1 MNSCLPR
8 ILGIIILS
16 LLTACSLPWQNRSPK
31 TEDKTG
37 VNSAA
42 EMPDFPPEGK
52 RSAPGGEVSSPSSGL
67 AVKSEKNRPEQPDSP
82 LDEALESF
90 QRSQVY
96 WRKGDFPNALIA
108 LDQSYRLILQ
118 VNPDGNPDLAQQ
130 KEKLRFLICRRMLE
144 IYATQATS
152 TNGSQEAV
160 PLVLNRYVERE
171 INLFRGPERK
181 FFLEGLKRSGQYR
194 PMIAAAL
201 EKAGLPKELSWLPL
215 IESGF
220 KAEAFSR
227 ARALGLWQ
235 FIPSTGYKFG
245 LKRDRWVDERMDPR
259 KSTEAAIAYLRELHA
274 IFGDWCTVLAA
285 YNCGEGRVLEV
296 IRTQRVNY
304 LDNFWDLFEKLPQ
317 ETARYVP
324 RFMATLHMIGNPG
337 RFGLDLEGLSP
348 PLAFESARISKQ
360 VSLKDVA
367 KILAVSPGS
376 IEALN
381 PELRLKVT
389 PPAPYDLK
397 VPIGKG
403 DLLLAKLPGAS
414 VSKSSPKTHPVHRV
428 QRGETLGQLAGRYRT
443 SVQAIVDLNRLPEK
457 DLLRLGQELKIPLE
471 GKPLTK
477 EAEAE
482 PEMITASSP
491 EPLRYRVRKGDTL
504 RKIVEDYQ
512 TNFDEIM
519 RLNHLETTN
528 LRIDQVLLIPPGNH
542 CGPAGRTSSGI
553 CRRNEGI

>member
-1 MNSCLPR
+1 MNSRLFR
-8 ILGIIILS
+8 IIGIITLF
-16 LLTACSLPWQNRSPK
+16 LLTACALPWQNRSPK
-31 TEDKTG
+31 TEDMTR
-37 VNSAA
+37 VNSTA

-52 RSAPGGEVSSPSSGL
+52 MSAPGGAAYPPSSGL
-67 AVKSEKNRPEQPDSP
+67 DLKSEKNRLPQPDSL

-90 QRSQVY
+90 QRSQAY
-96 WRKGDFPNALIA
+96 WRKGDFQNALIA

-144 IYATQATS
+144 IYATQRTS
-152 TNGSQEAV
+152 ANGSQEAV

-171 INLFRGPERK
+171 INLFRGAERK

-259 KSTEAAIAYLRELHA
+259 KSTEAAIAYLRELHY

-285 YNCGEGRVLEV
+285 YNCGEGRVLQV
-296 IRTQRVNY
+296 IRTQRINY

-324 RFMATLHMIGNPG
+324 RFLATLHMIGNPG
-337 RFGLDLEGLSP
+337 RFGLDLEGLHP

-360 VSLKDVA
+360 VSLKDVS

-403 DLLLAKLPGAS
+403 DFLLAKLPGAS
-414 VSKSSPKTHPVHRV
+414 VSKSSPKAHPVHRV
-428 QRGETLGQLAGRYRT
+428 QWGETLGQLAERYRT
-443 SVQAIVDLNRLPEK
+443 SVQAIGDLNRLPEK
-457 DLLRLGQELKIPLE
+457 DLLRVGQELKIPLG
-471 GKPLTK
+471 GKAIGK
-477 EAEAE
+477 EAETE
-482 PEMITASSP
+482 PEIITAGSP
-491 EPLRYRVRKGDTL
+491 ELLRHRVRKGDTL

-519 RLNHLETTN
+519 RLNHLENTT

-542 CGPAGRTSSGI
+542 CRGAGQNGSGG
-553 CRRNEGI
+553 CRSDEGI

>member
-1 MNSCLPR
+1 MNSCLFR
-8 ILGIIILS
+8 IMGIITLS
-16 LLTACSLPWQNRSPK
+16 LLAACSLPWQNRSPK
-31 TEDKTG
+31 TEDKTR
-37 VNSAA
+37 VNSTA
-42 EMPDFPPEGK
+42 EMPNFPPEAK
-52 RSAPGGEVSSPSSGL
+52 MSAPGGEASPPSSGL
-67 AVKSEKNRPEQPDSP
+67 NLKSEKNRLPQPDSL

-96 WRKGDFPNALIA
+96 WRKGEFQNALIA

-118 VNPDGNPDLAQQ
+118 VNPGGNPDLAQQ

-144 IYATQATS
+144 IYATQRTS

-259 KSTEAAIAYLRELHA
+259 KSTEAAIAYLRELHT

-337 RFGLDLEGLSP
+337 RFGLDLEGLHP
-348 PLAFESARISKQ
+348 PLAFESARIFKQ
-360 VSLKDVA
+360 IPLKDVA

-403 DLLLAKLPGAS
+403 DFLLANLTGAPGS
-414 VSKSSPKTHPVHRV
+414 EDPPRSPGSMGGNSRT
-428 QRGETLGQLAGRYRT
+428 AGR
-443 SVQAIVDLNRLPEK
+443 ALPHQ
-457 DLLRLGQELKIPLE
+457 RP
-471 GKPLTK
+471 
-477 EAEAE
+477 
-482 PEMITASSP
+482 SP
-491 EPLRYRVRKGDTL
+491 
-504 RKIVEDYQ
+504 
-512 TNFDEIM
+512 
-519 RLNHLETTN
+519 
-528 LRIDQVLLIPPGNH
+528 
-542 CGPAGRTSSGI
+542 
-553 CRRNEGI
+553 RRP